1 MQFPHAISTIVSL
14 PSTMN
19 LKPASI
25 APLSIGFVSLL
36 ATAALALPAQAENL
50 QQTQQLLST
59 RQCPKCDLTRT
70 GLAFARLDYANLA
83 GADLRGANLSRA
95 ELQGA
100 DLRGADLSGATLFGA
115 NLSGAKL
122 DGAILRATDLRS
134 AYMSGITHQGAVLE
148 NTLLQGT
155 IGLPQTVGAAE
166 EFYRWGLEDAQQGN
180 HPRAVEN
187 FSQAI
192 DRKPSLANA
201 YLGRAFSRLQTVDK
215 QGATEDT
222 ATAEQLFKAQG
233 DSERGAIAQALH
245 KQLTAPPPK
254 QQKDGN
260 GLGIGLLNILGTV
273 LKVLSV
279 F

>member
-1 MQFPHAISTIVSL
+1 
-14 PSTMN
+14 MN
-19 LKPASI
+19 LKLPSI
-25 APLSIGFVSLL
+25 TPLSIGCISVLAL
-36 ATAALALPAQAENL
+36 ATGVMPAQAENL

-59 RQCPKCDLTRT
+59 KQCPKCNLTGA
-70 GLAFARLDYANLA
+70 GLTFATLGYANLT

-95 ELQGA
+95 DLQGA

-122 DGAILRATDLRS
+122 DRANLRGTDLRS
-134 AYMSGITHQGAVLE
+134 AYLNGITHQGIVLE
-148 NTLLQGT
+148 NTLLQGA
-155 IGLPQTVGAAE
+155 IGLPQTVGTAE
-166 EFYRWGLEDAQQGN
+166 EFYRWAVADAQQGN
-180 HPRAVEN
+180 HPKAIEN

-192 DRKPSLANA
+192 DRNPTLANA
-201 YLGRAFSRLQTVDK
+201 YLGRAFSRLQTTDK

-222 ATAEQLFKAQG
+222 AVAEQLFKTQG
-233 DSERGAIAQALH
+233 DADRGAIAQALH